1 MAWNLVS
8 KTARDEEFCDY
19 CQARKLKMI
28 LKHICRKETRHK
40 QRNAQLLIQQ
50 RVGGCWGCGWPMGN
64 GNSRKW
70 IDKCLD
76 MRQANRKGGGGWG
89 GGPLL
94 WTLVLNGYQEVSRSG
109 GSNKLFANIYGQFH
123 CFTFRCRTSNRLL
136 LNHWQT
142 NGQQDRGRAS
152 SGLDIILRSRVVD
165 LQTSRYE
172 HAKIFLFEF
181 HFPQESS
188 FHCKRTSEFP
198 NRSRS
203 QYQRWSQRNKT
214 FILNTNSCVVS
225 QTILVECGGGS
236 LRRRESSNQNWH
248 AYLPLSI
255 LILAWHCNPT
265 RTMWIITL
273 STTRAEVNMDSVAET
288 GGCLLGMCYC
298 KLWWQEQDLVRYKG
312 RRMRRRRRIYLYGTT
327 VFWAF

>member
-1 MAWNLVS
+1 MLNYLFSNALAVVGDADDRWGMAILESESTSVWICAKQIV
-8 KTARDEEFCDY
+8 KEEDE
-19 CQARKLKMI
+19 
-28 LKHICRKETRHK
+28 KE
-40 QRNAQLLIQQ
+40 A
-50 RVGGCWGCGWPMGN
+50 
-64 GNSRKW
+64 
-70 IDKCLD
+70 
-76 MRQANRKGGGGWG
+76 
-89 GGPLL
+89 PLL

-188 FHCKRTSEFP
+188 LHCKRTSEFP

-203 QYQRWSQRNKT
+203 QYQRWSQRNKA

-236 LRRRESSNQNWH
+236 LRRRESSNQN
-248 AYLPLSI
+248 
-255 LILAWHCNPT
+255 
-265 RTMWIITL
+265 
-273 STTRAEVNMDSVAET
+273 
-288 GGCLLGMCYC
+288 
-298 KLWWQEQDLVRYKG
+298 
-312 RRMRRRRRIYLYGTT
+312 
-327 VFWAF
+327 

>member
-1 MAWNLVS
+1 MLNYLFSNALAFVGDEDDRWGMAILESESTSVWICA
-8 KTARDEEFCDY
+8 KQIAKEEE
-19 CQARKLKMI
+19 A
-28 LKHICRKETRHK
+28 
-40 QRNAQLLIQQ
+40 
-50 RVGGCWGCGWPMGN
+50 
-64 GNSRKW
+64 SR
-70 IDKCLD
+70 
-76 MRQANRKGGGGWG
+76 
-89 GGPLL
+89 L

-123 CFTFRCRTSNRLL
+123 CFTFCCRTSNRLL

-188 FHCKRTSEFP
+188 LHCKRTSEFP

-203 QYQRWSQRNKT
+203 QYQRWCQRNKT

-236 LRRRESSNQNWH
+236 LRRRESSNQN
-248 AYLPLSI
+248 
-255 LILAWHCNPT
+255 
-265 RTMWIITL
+265 
-273 STTRAEVNMDSVAET
+273 
-288 GGCLLGMCYC
+288 
-298 KLWWQEQDLVRYKG
+298 
-312 RRMRRRRRIYLYGTT
+312 
-327 VFWAF
+327 